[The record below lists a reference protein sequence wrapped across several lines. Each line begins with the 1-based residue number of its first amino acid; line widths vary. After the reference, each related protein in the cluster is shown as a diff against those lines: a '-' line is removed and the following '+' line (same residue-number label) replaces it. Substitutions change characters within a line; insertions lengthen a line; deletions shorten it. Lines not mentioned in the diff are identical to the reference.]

1 MEEMTTRTLP
11 EIANEIRYLDRQ
23 AKRLVLGHA
32 IEIGNRLLEAKEL
45 VPHGQ
50 WGDWLKAEFDYSQS
64 SAQNF
69 MRISA
74 EYGETQM
81 GLFGPEAKSQTL
93 GNLPYTKALKL
104 LAVPENEREEFVESH
119 DIEGMSTRELDA
131 VIKERDDLKR
141 QLEDEKAAGE
151 GAAMKMS
158 ELEEAKS
165 AAEEKLINT
174 SHERDELK
182 FTIKELESR
191 PQTVAVEQPDPEELQ
206 AAIDEA
212 VEKARKESAAA
223 MEKALDDAKTAAAKE
238 SAELVAKLQ
247 AAEKKAEKAQKAA
260 EDAKA
265 RGAEVVA
272 PYKAECDNWKAEA
285 ERLKKELK
293 MSDSSTAIFKVHFD
307 TCQREFETL
316 KMLIVEAENREWAEN
331 MKGAVKKL
339 LEVMGGQI

>member
-1 MEEMTTRTLP
+1 MEEMTSRTLP

-69 MRISA
+69 MRIST

-104 LAVPENEREEFVESH
+104 LAVPEEEREEFVESH

-131 VIKERDDLKR
+131 VIKERDELKR
-141 QLEDEKAAGE
+141 QLNDEKAAGE
-151 GAAMKMS
+151 GAAMKMAALQES
-158 ELEEAKS
+158 VDNLSESTTELENDKAELRAK
-165 AAEEKLINT
+165 
-174 SHERDELK
+174 
-182 FTIKELESR
+182 IKELESR

-212 VEKARKESAAA
+212 VEQARKESAAA
-223 MEKALDDAKTAAAKE
+223 MEKALEKARTAAAQE
-238 SAELVAKLQ
+238 SADLVAKLQ
-247 AAEKKAEKAQKAA
+247 AAEKKAEKKAEKAA
-260 EDAKA
+260 EAAQNNDELE
-265 RGAEVVA
+265 RL
-272 PYKAECDNWKAEA
+272 KAENAAATAEA

-307 TCQREFETL
+307 ACQREFETL
-316 KMLIVEAENREWAEN
+316 KMLIVEAENREWVEN
-331 MKGAVKKL
+331 MRGAVKKM